1 MSKIKQPI
9 LTFEF
14 DILCLPDMIERFM
27 SCYSP
32 FYQNNSNKKQ
42 KVSDNKDEKQHNFYE
57 LIKKIII
64 DEKWTELKDNN
75 MFGSHKYGSELTI
88 TYSPLSQRYID
99 LYDEQSFNGI
109 LFYGD
114 IESDNALLFYRQNSI
129 IYVKSLERDGCHYM
143 GMSRGYIYFI
153 NGR

>member
-1 MSKIKQPI
+1 MR
-9 LTFEF
+9 L
-14 DILCLPDMIERFM
+14 
-27 SCYSP
+27 YSDGKH
-32 FYQNNSNKKQ
+32 NVSNSE
-42 KVSDNKDEKQHNFYE
+42 DEKQHNFYE
-57 LIKKIII
+57 LIKKTII

-75 MFGSHKYGSELTI
+75 LFESHRYGSILAI

-99 LYDEQSFNGI
+99 IYDEQAFNGI

-114 IESDNALLFYRQNSI
+114 IETDNALLFYRHNDI